1 MNDAGFIGRKDEYH
15 VLEKCYHSKDAQIDL
30 VIDHRDNVASLCE
43 MKFTMNEFEI
53 NKDIYMDLMNKIAAF
68 QSENKRKI
76 SSNRSYHDIRI
87 KGNRYSNAINKCMTL
102 DAFLQNEFC

>member
-68 QSENKRKI
+68 QSENKRKSVQTVLI
-76 SSNRSYHDIRI
+76 TTYGLKEIDIQTLSI
-87 KGNRYSNAINKCMTL
+87 NA
-102 DAFLQNEFC
+102 